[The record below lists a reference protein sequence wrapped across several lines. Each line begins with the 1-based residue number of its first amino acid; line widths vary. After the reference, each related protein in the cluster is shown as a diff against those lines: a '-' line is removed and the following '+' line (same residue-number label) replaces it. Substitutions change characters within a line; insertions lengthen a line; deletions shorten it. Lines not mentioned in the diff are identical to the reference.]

1 MRQNF
6 PEHVA
11 AAWTGH
17 SATVGRKHYA
27 MITDEDMERAAG
39 TNQKAVAT
47 PRAVKSGVRRERNR
61 KKPNVN
67 RTTRRTASSSALHQN
82 QACFDAQCGQSD
94 AESANGPPGFEPGT
108 KRL

>member
-47 PRAVKSGVRRERNR
+47 PPRSEKR
-61 KKPNVN
+61 
-67 RTTRRTASSSALHQN
+67 SA
-82 QACFDAQCGQSD
+82 A
-94 AESANGPPGFEPGT
+94 
-108 KRL
+108 